1 MIKILLAQNNSK
13 SKHFKSEDLLT
24 KEDGLP
30 TSFEPQPLRY
40 YDGKLLWRSS
50 DFELT
55 LFDVVGKSVA
65 VTELLSPKAPK
76 FGYIPLRPNWK
87 DRLEKLYTFDIL
99 FENMAKTKYP
109 VTIDSNNLNVIPAVI
124 DGRSIRF
131 DKKVQLIKR
140 TF

>member
-1 MIKILLAQNNSK
+1 M
-13 SKHFKSEDLLT
+13 
-24 KEDGLP
+24 LP

-76 FGYIPLRPNWK
+76 FGYIPLTPNWK

-99 FENMAKTKYP
+99 LENMAKTKYP

-124 DGRSIRF
+124 DGSSIQF
-131 DKKVQLIKR
+131 DKKV
-140 TF
+140 

>member
-13 SKHFKSEDLLT
+13 SKHFKSEDILT
-24 KEDGLP
+24 KEDMLP

-76 FGYIPLRPNWK
+76 FGYIPLTPNWK
-87 DRLEKLYTFDIL
+87 DRLEMGASCI
-99 FENMAKTKYP
+99 
-109 VTIDSNNLNVIPAVI
+109 
-124 DGRSIRF
+124 
-131 DKKVQLIKR
+131 KKEWRIK
-140 TF
+140 